1 MTALWFILAFM
12 TGAAVLALLWPMS
25 RRTNPS
31 AAPDAGAMAT
41 ETGFYEDQLREIE
54 RDLAR
59 GLIAAPEA
67 EAARTEAGRRL
78 LRANRVGVP
87 LVPGIAEPA
96 LRQRRAASAFA
107 LSTIPLVALIA
118 YGIYGSPHMPA
129 QGAAE
134 RQAAENGG
142 QELLNA
148 IGQIEARLASNPTDG
163 RGWAVLAPVYMRMG
177 RFDDAAHAYEAA
189 ARTLGET
196 PQRLSDWGEALIA
209 GNNGVISP
217 QAKTLFE
224 RAVALDGTA
233 AKPRFYLARAAELDG
248 DIPLAI
254 ERLDA
259 LAATATADAPWLPVV
274 RDNLAR
280 LKGEAPPKSE
290 AARPG
295 AGAAP
300 EPGAAASL
308 QALPPEGRN
317 AAIRGMVAGLD
328 QRLSEKGGTADE
340 WLRLVRSLAVLGD
353 RDKAAGALVRARA
366 ALASDATALQG
377 LDALAKEFGLTNPV
391 EAGKTDPGTPDPAK
405 ADTAKTDPAKADRER
420 GEAAKAGAKDATKD
434 ATRDGGTQNDA
445 ARAGTEAAVA
455 AVKAMPAAERDAAIR
470 GMVAGLDRRLAAK
483 GGTIDDWLRLVRSYA
498 VLGERT
504 QALQALDR
512 ARMAQSPEPQ
522 AKERLDELGRELGLN
537 AQPGP

>member
-25 RRTNPS
+25 RRANPP
-31 AAPDAGAMAT
+31 AEAGGLAT
-41 ETGFYEDQLREIE
+41 ETVFYEDQLREIE

-78 LRANRVGVP
+78 LRANRAGVP
-87 LVPGIAEPA
+87 IPPGMAEPA

-129 QGAAE
+129 QNAAQ
-134 RQAAENGG
+134 RQAIQNGG

-148 IGQIEARLASNPTDG
+148 IGQIEARLASDPKDG

-189 ARTLGET
+189 TRLLGET
-196 PQRLSDWGEALIA
+196 APRLSDWGEALIA
-209 GNNGVISP
+209 GNNGVIPP

-254 ERLDA
+254 QRLTD
-259 LAATATADAPWLPVV
+259 LAETAPADAPWLPAV
-274 RDNLAR
+274 RDSLAR
-280 LKGEAPPKSE
+280 LKGEASPE
-290 AARPG
+290 AGQTKPGPAKPGPAKPG
-295 AGAAP
+295 AGPAP
-300 EPGAAASL
+300 EAGAASSL
-308 QALPPEGRN
+308 QAMPPEGRN
-317 AAIRGMVAGLD
+317 AAIRGMVDGLD
-328 QRLSEKGGTADE
+328 RRLTETGGTADE
-340 WLRLVRSLAVLGD
+340 WLRLVRSLSVLGD
-353 RDKAAGALVRARA
+353 RDRAAAALARARA
-366 ALASDATALQG
+366 ALSSDATALRG
-377 LDALAKEFGLTNPV
+377 LDALASEFQLPRDAAEGS
-391 EAGKTDPGTPDPAK
+391 EASKTAED
-405 ADTAKTDPAKADRER
+405 R
-420 GEAAKAGAKDATKD
+420 GEAAKADAPKEAPKAVSGGEGAKT
-434 ATRDGGTQNDA
+434 DA

-470 GMVAGLDRRLAAK
+470 GMVASLDRRLAAK
-483 GGTIDDWLRLVRSYA
+483 GGTVDDWLRLVRSYA

-512 ARMAQSPEPQ
+512 ARMAPSSEPQ
-522 AKERLDELGRELGLN
+522 ARERLDELARELGLE
-537 AQPGP
+537 APRP

>member
-25 RRTNPS
+25 RRANPP
-31 AAPDAGAMAT
+31 AEAGGLAT
-41 ETGFYEDQLREIE
+41 ETVFYEDQLREIE

-78 LRANRVGVP
+78 LRANRAGVP
-87 LVPGIAEPA
+87 IPPGMAEPA

-129 QGAAE
+129 QNAAQ
-134 RQAAENGG
+134 RQAIQNGG

-148 IGQIEARLASNPTDG
+148 IGQIEARLASDPKDG

-189 ARTLGET
+189 TRLLGET
-196 PQRLSDWGEALIA
+196 APRLSDWGEALIA
-209 GNNGVISP
+209 GNNGVIPP

-254 ERLDA
+254 QRLAA
-259 LAATATADAPWLPVV
+259 LAENAPADAPWLAVV

-280 LKGEAPPKSE
+280 LKGEAAPKSD
-290 AARPG
+290 APVARPG
-295 AGAAP
+295 TGAAP
-300 EPGAAASL
+300 DPGAAAAL
-308 QALPPEGRN
+308 QALPAEGRT
-317 AAIRGMVAGLD
+317 AAIRSMVAGLD
-328 QRLSEKGGTADE
+328 QRLAEKGGTAEE
-340 WLRLVRSLAVLGD
+340 WLRLVRSLSVLGD
-353 RDKAAGALVRARA
+353 RDRAGAALARART
-366 ALASDATALQG
+366 ALASDPAALRS
-377 LDALAKEFGLTNPV
+377 LDALAGEFGLARDGTGRA
-391 EAGKTDPGTPDPAK
+391 EAGEPGIGKPEAGRPGPEAGAPGAVREAPR
-405 ADTAKTDPAKADRER
+405 ADT
-420 GEAAKAGAKDATKD
+420 
-434 ATRDGGTQNDA
+434 TQADA

-504 QALQALDR
+504 QARQALDR
-512 ARMAQSPEPQ
+512 ARMALSPEPQ
-522 AKERLDELGRELGLN
+522 AKERLDELAHELDL
-537 AQPGP
+537 AAAARP

>member
-1 MTALWFILAFM
+1 MTALWFILALM

-25 RRTNPS
+25 RRANPS
-31 AAPDAGAMAT
+31 TAPDAGAMAM

-54 RDLAR
+54 RDLTR
-59 GLIAAPEA
+59 GLIAGPEA

-118 YGIYGSPHMPA
+118 YGLYGSPHMPA
-129 QGAAE
+129 QSAAE

-142 QELLNA
+142 QDLLNA

-196 PQRLSDWGEALIA
+196 SQRLSDWGEALIA

-217 QAKTLFE
+217 QAKTIFE

-254 ERLDA
+254 KRLEG
-259 LAATATADAPWLPVV
+259 LAENAPADAPWLPVV

-280 LKGEAPPKSE
+280 LKGEASPTGGVSPKGD
-290 AARPG
+290 APVARPG

-300 EPGAAASL
+300 DPGAAASL
-308 QALPPEGRN
+308 QAMPPEGRN
-317 AAIRGMVAGLD
+317 AAIRSMVAGLD
-328 QRLSEKGGTADE
+328 QRLAEKGGTADE
-340 WLRLVRSLAVLGD
+340 WLRLVRSLGVLGD
-353 RDKAAGALVRARA
+353 RDKAGAALARART
-366 ALASDATALQG
+366 ALASDPAALRG
-377 LDALAKEFGLTNPV
+377 LEALAGEFGLTRDGAGQP
-391 EAGKTDPGTPDPAK
+391 EAERSGAAGGTRDAPKTDT
-405 ADTAKTDPAKADRER
+405 
-420 GEAAKAGAKDATKD
+420 
-434 ATRDGGTQNDA
+434 TQADA

-504 QALQALDR
+504 QARQALDR
-512 ARMAQSPEPQ
+512 ARMALSPEPQ
-522 AKERLDELGRELGLN
+522 AKERLDELSHELDLAAAGR
-537 AQPGP
+537 P

>member
-25 RRTNPS
+25 RRATPAP
-31 AAPDAGAMAT
+31 AAGTLDT

-59 GLIAAPEA
+59 GLIAPPEA

-78 LRANRVGVP
+78 LRANRAGVP
-87 LVPGIAEPA
+87 VSPGMAEPA

-118 YGIYGSPHMPA
+118 YGLYGSPHMPA

-134 RQAAENGG
+134 RQAAETGG
-142 QELLNA
+142 QDLLNA

-177 RFDDAAHAYEAA
+177 RFDDAAHAYEAV

-254 ERLDA
+254 QRLTA
-259 LAATATADAPWLPVV
+259 LAETAPADAPWLPVV

-280 LKGEAPPKSE
+280 LKGEAPPKPE

-295 AGAAP
+295 TGAAP
-300 EPGAAASL
+300 EAGAAASL
-308 QALPPEGRN
+308 QAMPPEGRN
-317 AAIRGMVAGLD
+317 AAIRSMVAGLD

-353 RDKAAGALVRARA
+353 RDGAAGAVVRART

-377 LDALAKEFGLTNPV
+377 LDALAGEFGLSK
-391 EAGKTDPGTPDPAK
+391 EAGPRPDGAGKAEGEKSDAAK
-405 ADTAKTDPAKADRER
+405 SDAVKSGP
-420 GEAAKAGAKDATKD
+420 GEAAKDAG
-434 ATRDGGTQNDA
+434 Q
-445 ARAGTEAAVA
+445 AGTEAAVA

-498 VLGERT
+498 VLGERI

-537 AQPGP
+537 AQPRP